1 MTTLKPAAA
10 PSALRLTTMII
21 VKLPAGP
28 QILSMRRLPPCSLM
42 SLMRRDRNAPG
53 TAPRPLADG

>member
-1 MTTLKPAAA
+1 
-10 PSALRLTTMII
+10 MII